1 MAVSIHNAHAFSG
14 GWREAIA
21 GWAASGY
28 GWLFADM
35 PGIAALGAVAALVLT
50 LIKIAQAVMAWRS
63 SDRSMPMRDRLGV
76 AFGTRPAPLD
86 D

>member
-1 MAVSIHNAHAFSG
+1 MAIYMHNTLSG
-14 GWREAIA
+14 GWREVIA
-21 GWAASGY
+21 GWATSGY

-35 PGIAALGAVAALVLT
+35 PGIAALVAVATFVLT
-50 LIKIAQAVMAWRS
+50 LIKIAQAVMAWRA
-63 SDRSMPMRDRLGV
+63 SDHSMTVRDRLGV

>member
-1 MAVSIHNAHAFSG
+1 MAVDIHNGHSLSG
-14 GWREAIA
+14 GWREVIA
-21 GWAASGY
+21 GWATSGY

-35 PGIAALGAVAALVLT
+35 PGIAALVAVATLVLT
-50 LIKIAQAVMAWRS
+50 LIKIAQAVMAWRA
-63 SDRSMPMRDRLGV
+63 SDHSMPVGKRLGV